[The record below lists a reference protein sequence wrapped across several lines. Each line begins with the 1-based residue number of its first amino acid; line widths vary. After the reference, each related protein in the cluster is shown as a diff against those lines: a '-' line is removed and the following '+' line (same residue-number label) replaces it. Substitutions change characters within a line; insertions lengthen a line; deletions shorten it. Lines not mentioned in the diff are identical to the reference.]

1 MVAGGSICW
10 RLYHPSMKSYLLLV
24 LVPQLLWV
32 LSNPN
37 GLAAVC
43 ESCSDFSYR
52 QLLLMQ
58 RPTAAGR
65 GSSDSKTVTE
75 SASDL
80 QPDRKSACND
90 HDVKSEGQTSASLQ
104 AYRYSDPNVSSLCMC
119 SLEHSPSKGGYVD
132 DKWREDSSENNSDGG
147 WYVSA

>member
-24 LVPQLLWV
+24 LVPQVLWV

-58 RPTAAGR
+58 RQTAAGR

-104 AYRYSDPNVSSLCMC
+104 AYKYSDPNVSLLCMC
-119 SLEHSPSKGGYVD
+119 SLDHSTSKGGYTG
-132 DKWREDSSENNSDGG
+132 DKWREDSSEDGG

>member
-24 LVPQLLWV
+24 LVPQVLWV

-104 AYRYSDPNVSSLCMC
+104 AYKYSDPNVSLLCMC
-119 SLEHSPSKGGYVD
+119 SLEHSTSKGGYTG
-132 DKWREDSSENNSDGG
+132 DKWREDSSEDGG